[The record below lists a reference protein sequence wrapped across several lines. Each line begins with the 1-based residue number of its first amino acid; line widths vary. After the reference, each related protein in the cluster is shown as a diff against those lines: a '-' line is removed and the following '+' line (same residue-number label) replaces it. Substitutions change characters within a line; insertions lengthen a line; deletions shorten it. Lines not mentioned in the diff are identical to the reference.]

1 MYFRLINTFYRQCI
15 GGWHYPQR
23 CWYGIMC
30 QNMRYICHVS
40 TLEVFEGKYLLDI
53 QWLQLC
59 IDIRFWKY
67 SDTIRVKRLFWKD
80 LKSGWANFPGNT
92 HFFPRFR
99 CWNRDNFVSKFRVL
113 LVTIS
118 HCENKGEGKA
128 LDFNFHHHFQAAK
141 AGKDVISSR
150 KHPWHSL
157 LFFYEFFRRNFN
169 SSCGTK
175 RIA

>member
-53 QWLQLC
+53 QWLQRC

-92 HFFPRFR
+92 HFFFQGF
-99 CWNRDNFVSKFRVL
+99 DAEIG
-113 LVTIS
+113 TILS
-118 HCENKGEGKA
+118 PNSEYYWWQLATVKIKEKERRWISIFTIISRLQKREKTLSARENI
-128 LDFNFHHHFQAAK
+128 LDTP
-141 AGKDVISSR
+141 SSS
-150 KHPWHSL
+150 SL
-157 LFFYEFFRRNFN
+157 ND
-169 SSCGTK
+169 
-175 RIA
+175 